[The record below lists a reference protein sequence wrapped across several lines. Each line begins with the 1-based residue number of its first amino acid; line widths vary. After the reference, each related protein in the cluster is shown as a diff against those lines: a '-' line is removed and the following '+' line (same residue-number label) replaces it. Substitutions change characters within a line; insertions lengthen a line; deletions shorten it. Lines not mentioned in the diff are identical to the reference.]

1 MSFDQ
6 GMGDPFQM
14 FARVPGEEI
23 TARAG
28 EPLPEG
34 VSVASEDAVI
44 AALKTVHDPE
54 IPVNIYD
61 LGLIY
66 EVEVHSVGSVRVDM
80 SLTAPACPVAG
91 EIPVWVANAVAAVEG
106 VGEVEVNLI
115 WDPPWTPDRMSN
127 DAKLALDFE

>member
-66 EVEVHSVGSVRVDM
+66 EVEIHSVGSVRVDM